1 MASEVSG
8 EALSVKAFPEEG
20 LPMVYGKAFLGPS
33 QSEGASDGKAWEGR
47 WQTSRG
53 WQAEHCGSEGRWQP
67 SQEGSSWQTRKAG
80 SWQRGGLLIPGVY

>member
-1 MASEVSG
+1 
-8 EALSVKAFPEEG
+8 
-20 LPMVYGKAFLGPS
+20 MVHGKAFLGPS
-33 QSEGASDGKAWEGR
+33 QAFLGPSHGLPMRVTLSGGAQSEGASDGKAWEGR